1 MKTKMHS
8 DVFSADVSEQAL
20 LFKLLCFVH
29 DLTTYSNNSAS
40 QRRLDQSTDTFYMS
54 SVYFTPEEKETLL
67 NKQITVSTV
76 PGSSTVP
83 ETKTAE
89 QLLQERF
96 DNISTADHAMCT
108 SHTIAP
114 IFHDIFGI
122 KKTYQADKKFIK
134 QYKLFDKANR

>member
-1 MKTKMHS
+1 MHS
-8 DVFSADVSEQAL
+8 DLFDLSEQVL

-29 DLTTYSNNSAS
+29 DLTTYTNNISA

-54 SVYFTPEEKETLL
+54 SVYFTPEEKGALL
-67 NKQITVSTV
+67 NKQIDTVS
-76 PGSSTVP
+76 G
-83 ETKTAE
+83 TKTAK
-89 QLLQERF
+89 QLMQDRF
-96 DNISTADHAMCT
+96 NEVANADHAICT

-134 QYKLFDKANR
+134 QYKQFDKKSR